1 MPEMTLGKGS
11 SDKEI
16 ANWVSK
22 CISTR
27 QHENPDEENDQS
39 VAICISRAREATGKP
54 IKRGGK

>member
-1 MPEMTLGKGS
+1 MPEMTLDKGS

-16 ANWVSK
+16 ANWISK

-39 VAICISRAREATGKP
+39 VAICISQARKATGRP